1 MLKRQLIGFGV
12 DALILLGSI
21 MVGYYAKILTSL

>member
-12 DALILLGSI
+12 DALILLGSVI
-21 MVGYYAKILTSL
+21 AGYYIKILLSL